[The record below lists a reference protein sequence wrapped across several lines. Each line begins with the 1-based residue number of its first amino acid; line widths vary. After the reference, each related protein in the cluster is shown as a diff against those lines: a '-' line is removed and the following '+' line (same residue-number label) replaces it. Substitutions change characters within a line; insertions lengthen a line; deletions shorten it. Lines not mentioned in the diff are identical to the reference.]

1 MGFTTDGIVKKLDE
15 LVVQKERARA
25 SSKGGK
31 GGGGR
36 KAGTFDYLLFHL
48 LINL

>member
-15 LVVQKERARA
+15 LVVQKERARS

-31 GGGGR
+31 GGGR